1 MSPAKTICA
10 MHDLSS
16 VGRSAL
22 TAIIPTLS
30 AMGLQTIPAPTAV
43 LSAHTAFPHPVI
55 TDLTDYL
62 RRCVSYWQEMH
73 IRFDC
78 IYTGYMSSPGQ
89 EQIAQ
94 KLMQNAP
101 NAFRLV
107 DPVLGDDGEMY
118 QGLPEAMIP
127 AMRSLCHSADLITP
141 NLTEAALLTNTP
153 CSNHP
158 LTTPALTNLLK
169 RLRALGPKTALVTGV
184 RLENRA
190 VNAWMDETNTLH
202 TCEYERVPASF
213 PGTGDLF
220 AAVLAGAMTRGD
232 SLESAVRLA
241 SDFVSA
247 AMRNTME
254 CQTPPNLGVQL
265 EKTLEM
271 LIPKGGQS

>member
-30 AMGLQTIPAPTAV
+30 AMGVQTIPAPTAV

-118 QGLPEAMIP
+118 QGLSETMIP

-141 NLTEAALLTNTP
+141 NLTELCLLTEQD
-153 CSNHP
+153 HGKIAKIQD
-158 LTTPALTNLLK
+158 PASLMEK
-169 RLRALGPKTALVTGV
+169 VAHLGRELCAQGPRHVIVTGIQFRDEKDTEHHNGPYQRHDQRV
-184 RLENRA
+184 HGINRG
-190 VNAWMDETNTLH
+190 
-202 TCEYERVPASF
+202 P
-213 PGTGDLF
+213 
-220 AAVLAGAMTRGD
+220 
-232 SLESAVRLA
+232 
-241 SDFVSA
+241 
-247 AMRNTME
+247 
-254 CQTPPNLGVQL
+254 
-265 EKTLEM
+265 
-271 LIPKGGQS
+271 